1 MPPIISLFYDI
12 WTMRPGNENSLS
24 EVIQE
29 MIRKY
34 GLEEGLWNS
43 KIRDA
48 WQQCIAPA
56 VVQRTT
62 RLNFSNGNLLVVLNS
77 SVLRKELD
85 LMKEDLVTSLNEH
98 LGTPL
103 IQSISFA

>member
-1 MPPIISLFYDI
+1 
-12 WTMRPGNENSLS
+12 MRPGNETSLS

-29 MIRKY
+29 MMKKY

-48 WQQCIAPA
+48 WQDCISPA

-62 RLNFSNGNLLVVLNS
+62 RLSYSNGELLVFLNS

-85 LMKEDLVTSLNEH
+85 LMKEDLLQSLNQH
-98 LGTPL
+98 LGTPI
-103 IQSISFA
+103 IQSISFM